1 MTEATVSDA
10 IAEFACLAAQLL
22 FVALCTVAF
31 AVQLQAASC
40 ANS

>member
-10 IAEFACLAAQLL
+10 IAACLAAQLL